1 MSKAT
6 KLSDY
11 KTGVIIAM
19 NPIVMSPV
27 IHSSQAL
34 IKCPNCE
41 RKDVATI
48 TTLKEEGKEEEFDGP
63 KYCRYC
69 GGSLLKE
76 DER

>member
-1 MSKAT
+1 M

-11 KTGVIIAM
+11 RAGVIIAM
-19 NPIVMSPV
+19 SPIVMSPV
-27 IHSSQAL
+27 IHSSETL
-34 IKCPNCE
+34 MKCPHCKKE
-41 RKDVATI
+41 DVAII

-76 DER
+76 DKQ

>member
-1 MSKAT
+1 MSEEM

-11 KTGVIIAM
+11 RTGVIVAE
-19 NPIVMSPV
+19 NPIVISPV
-27 IHSSQAL
+27 IYSSHAL
-34 IKCPNCE
+34 IKCPHCGE
-41 RKDVATI
+41 QDTAVITI
-48 TTLKEEGKEEEFDGP
+48 LKEEGKETFNGP